1 MDNKE
6 LTPTK
11 QPEVKTP
18 PTTPWKPASYLNVP
32 SKYRKAG
39 FRLRW
44 VRKEDLDKKIEEGW
58 SVVKGEANKLAPEKT
73 IIDGTQLDTTV
84 QKRTLILCEISEEM
98 AKARE
103 AFFAKLTDDSMTTM
117 KEKLMEET
125 KVPGHGS
132 RAYGTIEIK
141 TEDRK

>member
-1 MDNKE
+1 METKVKE
-6 LTPTK
+6 
-11 QPEVKTP
+11 PEIKTP

-32 SKYRKAG
+32 SKYRKPG

-44 VRKEDLDKKIEEGW
+44 VRKDDLDKKIEEGW
-58 SVVKGEANKLAPEKT
+58 TPVVGSTNKIAPEKT

-84 QKRTLILCEISEEM
+84 QKRTLILCEMPEEI

-103 AFFAKLTDDSMTTM
+103 AFFAKLTDESLTRM
-117 KEKLMEET
+117 KDDYVEDT

-132 RAYGTIEIK
+132 RAYGSIEIK
-141 TEDRK
+141 TEDKK